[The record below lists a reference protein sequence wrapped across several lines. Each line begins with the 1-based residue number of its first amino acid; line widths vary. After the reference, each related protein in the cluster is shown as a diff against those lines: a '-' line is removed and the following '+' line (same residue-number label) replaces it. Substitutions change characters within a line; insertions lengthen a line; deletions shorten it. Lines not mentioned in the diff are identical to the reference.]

1 MTTIVSILVAA
12 IVIGVLAFVHELGH
26 FWVAKKFGFGILEF
40 AIGMGPVLWKK
51 EKDGVQYSL
60 RAFPIGGLC
69 RFEGEDENSNSATA
83 FNKQAVW
90 KRMLVAAAGPFMNLL
105 FAVVFA
111 TVTLAAYGDYMP
123 EIVDFASASPAAEAG
138 MQKGDVL
145 LRVGNTKLEYYTD
158 ATDAIMAADSESC
171 TVIVDRGGEKVELTL
186 HAIYS
191 EAEGRNMLGVTI
203 QPVRYHFPIF
213 TCIGNSFHYIGELV
227 NTMVGFFGNLFKGEV
242 HDGDLGGPVMI
253 VDVIGQAVRLGFETV
268 LRLTVLL
275 SVNLAIVNLLPIPG
289 LDGGRLVFML
299 IEAVRGKPMD
309 PDKEGMIHLIGFALL
324 MALVVFLTYKDVV
337 RLLR

>member
-1 MTTIVSILVAA
+1 MTTIVSILVAV

-26 FWVAKKFGFGILEF
+26 FWVARKFGFGVLEF

-51 EKDGVQYSL
+51 EKNGVQYSL
-60 RAFPIGGLC
+60 RALPLGGMC
-69 RFEGEDENSNSATA
+69 RFEGEDEDCDSPTA

-90 KRMLVAAAGPFMNLL
+90 KRMLVVVAGPFMNLL

-123 EIVDFASASPAAEAG
+123 EILDFAAVSPAAEAG

-145 LRVGNTKLEYYTD
+145 LRVGDKQLEYYTE
-158 ATDAIMAADSESC
+158 ATDAILAANSESC
-171 TVIVDRGGEKVELTL
+171 IVVVDRGGERLELTL
-186 HAIYS
+186 YDIYS

-203 QPVRYHFPIF
+203 QPARYRFPLL
-213 TCIGNSFHYIGELV
+213 TCVGNSFHYIGELV
-227 NTMVGFFGNLFKGEV
+227 QTMFGFFGSLFKGEV
-242 HDGDLGGPVMI
+242 HDGDVGGPVMI

-275 SVNLAIVNLLPIPG
+275 SVNLAIVNLLPLPA

-324 MALVVFLTYKDVV
+324 MALVVFLTYKDVM
-337 RLLR
+337 RLLQ

>member
-1 MTTIVSILVAA
+1 MTTIVSILVAL

-26 FWVAKKFGFGILEF
+26 FWVARRFGFGIVEF
-40 AIGMGPVLWKK
+40 AIGMGPVLWQK
-51 EKDGVQYSL
+51 EKDGVLYSL
-60 RAFPIGGLC
+60 RALPIGGMC
-69 RFEGEDENSNSATA
+69 RFEGEDAACESATA

-111 TVTLAAYGDYMP
+111 AVALMAYGDYMP
-123 EIVDFASASPAAEAG
+123 EILDFAAVSPAAEAG

-145 LRVGNTKLEYYTD
+145 LRVGDTKLEYYTD
-158 ATDAIMAADSESC
+158 ATDAILTAESESC
-171 TVIVDRGGEKVELTL
+171 PVLVDRDGEKIELVL
-186 HAIYS
+186 RGIYS

-203 QPVRYHFPIF
+203 QPVRYHFSF
-213 TCIGNSFHYIGELV
+213 LTCVGNSFHYIGELV
-227 NTMVGFFGNLFKGEV
+227 KTMLGFFGNLFKGEV

-253 VDVIGQAVRLGFETV
+253 VNVIGQAVRLGFETV

-275 SVNLAIVNLLPIPG
+275 SVNLAIVNLLPLPG

-309 PDKEGMIHLIGFALL
+309 PEKEGMIHLIGHALL
-324 MALVVFLTYKDVV
+324 MALVVFLTYKDVA